1 MKLQDSLE
9 KQGDLLFRN
18 RGFIPILFIL
28 FSIPVSYFNSYEYLI
43 KHEALEY
50 TTLFSALG
58 FIFLGHLIRAQ
69 VILARQDAT
78 SGRNRSEQVADSLNT
93 KGWYSIVR
101 NPLYVANFLI
111 WFGLSIYLF
120 SFWLSLVLVLMF
132 WMYYERII
140 FAEEAFLSKKF
151 GETYTK
157 WCNATPVFIPRLTG
171 FVPIKYKFSLSK
183 VIFNEYSSMLS
194 TGTCFLFVALLREY
208 SIYDNIHIG
217 KHTLIY
223 ISVLATFGLMVKG
236 IKVIRKSKG

>member
-28 FSIPVSYFNSYEYLI
+28 FSIPVSYFNSYEYLV
-43 KHEALEY
+43 KYEALEY
-50 TTLFSALG
+50 TILFSGLG

-132 WMYYERII
+132 WMYYERIV
-140 FAEEAFLSKKF
+140 FAEEAFLTKKF
-151 GETYTK
+151 GEAYTK

-171 FVPIKYKFSLSK
+171 FVP
-183 VIFNEYSSMLS
+183 N
-194 TGTCFLFVALLREY
+194 
-208 SIYDNIHIG
+208 
-217 KHTLIY
+217 
-223 ISVLATFGLMVKG
+223 
-236 IKVIRKSKG
+236 